1 MPDTDPNSF
10 TFSNFAVG
18 FLAGVASS
26 ALVGYV
32 IYRKQKK
39 DAKADSQRQIMVLFE
54 ILKDGRGNRQLLQEI
69 LGKVNSLPETDRLQ
83 FLSSG
88 FAAQTQ
94 LLIKVPTKSTG
105 YVEAVLKYKALADA
119 YAYVSSSAG
128 RFEIIDDNGTID
140 FRKLVAAHAKMFPEG
155 YLWAGRLRTEI
166 VTIEG
171 SYMARGRSMDAKPS
185 SIKVGVAPPENI
197 ADELK
202 KLLAEWNLSA
212 QVLRDRDASALS
224 EELAHF
230 HQQFLLIHP
239 FFDGNGRFAR
249 AILREQ
255 VLFLFGVDRPFIFDR
270 VEYYEALHLAD
281 LRESHRLAELIR
293 KEIEG
298 T

>member
-1 MPDTDPNSF
+1 
-10 TFSNFAVG
+10 
-18 FLAGVASS
+18 
-26 ALVGYV
+26 
-32 IYRKQKK
+32 
-39 DAKADSQRQIMVLFE
+39 
-54 ILKDGRGNRQLLQEI
+54 
-69 LGKVNSLPETDRLQ
+69 
-83 FLSSG
+83 
-88 FAAQTQ
+88 
-94 LLIKVPTKSTG
+94 
-105 YVEAVLKYKALADA
+105 
-119 YAYVSSSAG
+119 
-128 RFEIIDDNGTID
+128 
-140 FRKLVAAHAKMFPEG
+140 
-155 YLWAGRLRTEI
+155 
-166 VTIEG
+166 
-171 SYMARGRSMDAKPS
+171 MDAKPS